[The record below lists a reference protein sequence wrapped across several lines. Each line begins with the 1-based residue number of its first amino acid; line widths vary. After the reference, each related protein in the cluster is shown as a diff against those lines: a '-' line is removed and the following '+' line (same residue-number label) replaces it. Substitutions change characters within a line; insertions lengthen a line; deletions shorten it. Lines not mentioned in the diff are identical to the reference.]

1 MIKTADNLN
10 LFTKN
15 YIIENAKG
23 SLLIVHGLHEH
34 CLRYQHL
41 ALEMN
46 KIGLNV
52 YTYDHRG
59 HGQSEGP
66 KVLIKSVD
74 EYRADIEII
83 YQNIP
88 KNIPFF
94 ILGHSMGGL
103 IVTDFVLAQ
112 NRTEIKG
119 VILSSPALAIGDD
132 ISPLLIKMAGFLGT
146 VLPNLPTQKL
156 DHNLISR
163 DINEV
168 EKCLNDPLMY
178 LGGTK
183 AGLGKAL
190 IERIKEVQPKFK
202 NFNYS
207 ALIMHGTADQL
218 ANPKGS
224 QLIYEEASSINKTIK
239 YWEGAYHELFNE
251 TNKAEVIE
259 YTKNWINKQF

>member
-1 MIKTADNLN
+1 MKTADNLN

-34 CLRYQHL
+34 CLRYQHV
-41 ALEMN
+41 AIEMN

-59 HGQSEGP
+59 HGQSDGP

-74 EYRADIEII
+74 EYRADLQLI
-83 YQNIP
+83 YQSIP

-103 IVTDFVLAQ
+103 IVTDFVLAE
-112 NRTEIKG
+112 NRPDIKG
-119 VILSSPALAIGDD
+119 VVLSGPALEIGDD
-132 ISPLLIKMAGFLGT
+132 ISPLLIKMAGLIGT
-146 VLPNLPTQKL
+146 LLPNLPTQKL
-156 DHNLISR
+156 DPELITR
-163 DINEV
+163 DKNEI

-190 IERIKEVQPKFK
+190 LERIKKVQPKFK
-202 NFNYS
+202 KFNYS
-207 ALIMHGTADQL
+207 VLIMHGGADKL

-224 QLIYEEASSINKTIK
+224 QLLYDEAISTIK
-239 YWEGAYHELFNE
+239 TLKYWDGAYHEIFNE
-251 TNKAEVIE
+251 INKEEVIE
-259 YTKNWINKQF
+259 YTKSWLEKLL